1 MARDRLQR
9 LIQSLQKPQIFDHPT
24 EGFELVETHI
34 SYVLLAGPFAYK
46 FKKPVNFGFLD
57 FTTLGKRRFYCE
69 EELRLN
75 KRLAPELYLEVVAV
89 TGTEDA
95 PRLGGPGAPI
105 EYAVKMRRF
114 PGTAQLDQV
123 LARGEL
129 TRGLVEALAQA
140 IAKFHGQAKSLRPTH
155 PMGPLPRSASMPW
168 RISRRSGPGPTRSTP
183 AMRLRPCAP
192 GPRCSLS
199 GIVTSST
206 RASGKGACGNATGI
220 CI

>member
-1 MARDRLQR
+1 MVALKTGWVHVVYSTCYRASSYRGSADHVGVLADLVTQNLGANMTRDRLQR

-34 SYVLLAGPFAYK
+34 SYVLLAGPLAYK

-57 FTTLGKRRFYCE
+57 FTTLEKRRFYCE

-95 PRLGGPGAPI
+95 PRLGGPGSPI

-114 PGTAQLDQV
+114 PRMAQLDQV

-129 TRGLVEALAQA
+129 TPGLVEALAQA
-140 IAKFHGQAKSLRPTH
+140 IAKFHGTPRSLRPTR
-155 PMGPLPRSASMPW
+155 PMGPLPR
-168 RISRRSGPGPTRSTP
+168 
-183 AMRLRPCAP
+183 
-192 GPRCSLS
+192 
-199 GIVTSST
+199 
-206 RASGKGACGNATGI
+206 
-220 CI
+220 

>member
-1 MARDRLQR
+1 MAPDRLQR
-9 LIQSLQKPQIFDHPT
+9 LIQSLQKPQIFDHST
-24 EGFELVETHI
+24 DGFELVETHI

-57 FTTLGKRRFYCE
+57 FTTLEKRRFYCE

-89 TGTEDA
+89 TETEDA
-95 PRLGGPGAPI
+95 PRFGGPGSPI

-123 LARGEL
+123 LSRGEL
-129 TRGLVEALAQA
+129 TPGLVEALAQV
-140 IAKFHGQAKSLRPTH
+140 IAKFHGQAEIASPDT
-155 PMGPLPRSASMPW
+155 PMGLPPRSASMPW
-168 RISRRSGPGPTRSTP
+168 RTLRRSGRGPRRSTP

-192 GPRCSLS
+192 GLRRSLS